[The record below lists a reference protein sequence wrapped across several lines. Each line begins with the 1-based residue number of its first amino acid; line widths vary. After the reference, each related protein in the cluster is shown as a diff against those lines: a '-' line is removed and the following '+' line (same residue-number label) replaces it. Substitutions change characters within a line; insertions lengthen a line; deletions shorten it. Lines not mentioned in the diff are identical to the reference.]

1 MKLNISEIFLT
12 IIVGTVSGYLFF
24 KLKVPGGLL
33 IGSIIGVTAVS
44 ILFEAAYMPY
54 SAKLAAQITA
64 GAYIGCTVNKKDIR
78 RMKQI
83 YKPALVMLMSY
94 FILNIVLGIAIYMTS
109 NLDLLTALLCA
120 IPGGISDVPLIAV
133 DMGADVPK
141 VVVMQFVRMS
151 VGIGVFPGL
160 IVALD
165 ERMKSKCNCDIP
177 NRKEDGRIIY
187 SGESPAQ
194 RTTTKE
200 KGFRSFMTTVAAAS
214 ISGTVG
220 KMTGMP
226 SGTLLFSM
234 LGVLCLKL
242 LTDKAYIPIWA
253 KRAAQ
258 ILSGAYIGCTIGY
271 DDLCELRFVLIPAL
285 IMIVGYMT
293 NSVITGRLLC
303 RLFGFSLKEGM
314 LAATP
319 AGASDMALISADVGI
334 QSPDIIVL
342 HVIRIVFVVAVFPQ
356 VINLLVMCFG

>member
-1 MKLNISEIFLT
+1 M
-12 IIVGTVSGYLFF
+12 GAVSGYLFF
-24 KLKVPGGLL
+24 RLKVPGGLL
-33 IGSIIGVTAVS
+33 IGSIIGVTVVG

-64 GAYIGCTVNKKDIR
+64 GAYIGCTVNKEDIR

-83 YKPALVMLMSY
+83 YKPAFVMLMSY
-94 FILNIVLGIAIYMTS
+94 FILNMVLGMAIYMTS
-109 NLDLLTALLCA
+109 NLDLLTSLMCA

-133 DMGADVPK
+133 DMGADVSK

-151 VGIGVFPGL
+151 AGIGVFPGL

-165 ERMKSKCNCDIP
+165 KKMQSKY
-177 NRKEDGRIIY
+177 DGGFSKGKGY
-187 SGESPAQ
+187 ENLNNGGESSAQ

-200 KGFRSFMTTVAAAS
+200 KGIRSFMITIAAAS
-214 ISGTVG
+214 ISGTMG
-220 KMTGMP
+220 KMTGIP
-226 SGTLLFSM
+226 SGALLFSM

-242 LTDKAYIPIWA
+242 LTDKAYIPFWA
-253 KRAAQ
+253 KRVAQ

-271 DDLCELRFVLIPAL
+271 DDLHELRFLIIPAFTML
-285 IMIVGYMT
+285 VGYMT
-293 NSVITGRLLC
+293 NSVITGRLL
-303 RLFGFSLKEGM
+303 RSLFGFSLKEGM

-342 HVIRIVFVVAVFPQ
+342 HVIRVVFVVAVFPQ